1 MFARQCKEGGEK
13 EGRKKPITPCNLRE
27 ITHQSSKSF
36 VILRL
41 FLVHLFL
48 WPPLLESCQHFLF
61 KLTAI
66 WGISVWNGGQGVG
79 GGCSR
84 FLLISSPGFFNRGS
98 FRVLRSCWQEK
109 LKCVLKREAR
119 SVLWRWCA
127 AAKRAIWY
135 LTVLKVMR
143 GKFFLFF
150 FWPSKPSGFENIQ
163 LQQPN
168 WSTQPS
174 QKLRVLCR
182 LITNVCIFQNHSY
195 GEVGVKFWN
204 SVPNIKV

>member
-13 EGRKKPITPCNLRE
+13 EGGKKKPITPCNLRE

-79 GGCSR
+79 GVAAD
-84 FLLISSPGFFNRGS
+84 FF
-98 FRVLRSCWQEK
+98 
-109 LKCVLKREAR
+109 
-119 SVLWRWCA
+119 
-127 AAKRAIWY
+127 
-135 LTVLKVMR
+135 
-143 GKFFLFF
+143 
-150 FWPSKPSGFENIQ
+150 
-163 LQQPN
+163 
-168 WSTQPS
+168 
-174 QKLRVLCR
+174 
-182 LITNVCIFQNHSY
+182 
-195 GEVGVKFWN
+195 
-204 SVPNIKV
+204 